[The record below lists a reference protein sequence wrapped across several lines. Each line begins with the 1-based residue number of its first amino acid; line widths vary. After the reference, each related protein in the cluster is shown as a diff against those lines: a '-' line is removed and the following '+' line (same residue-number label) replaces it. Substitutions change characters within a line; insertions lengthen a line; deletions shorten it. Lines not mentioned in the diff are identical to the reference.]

1 MFFLY
6 SKQPGPPS
14 HCGEGMVFAINP
26 RDNFNQFQKN
36 AKAQGEALTIL
47 TSILGAIGNVSSISI
62 NAIDNAL
69 FNSTIRRRYLQ

>member
-1 MFFLY
+1 MSSINVFS

-26 RDNFNQFQKN
+26 GDNFNQFQKN
-36 AKAQGEALTIL
+36 AEAQGEALTIL
-47 TSILGAIGNVSSISI
+47 TSILGAIGNASSISI

-69 FNSTIRRRYLQ
+69 RRRYLR